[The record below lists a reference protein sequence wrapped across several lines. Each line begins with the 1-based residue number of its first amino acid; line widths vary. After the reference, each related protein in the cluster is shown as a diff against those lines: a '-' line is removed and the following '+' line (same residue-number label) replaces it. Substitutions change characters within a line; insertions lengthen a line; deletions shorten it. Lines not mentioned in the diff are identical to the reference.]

1 MASFNRIN
9 YREVIH
15 LELVNLKNVTYQYPN
30 ADEPSLRDVSM
41 VLNEGKVYGLI
52 GENGGGKSTL
62 CNLIKGF
69 VPHVFYGDLKGEA
82 IIFNKNIEEA
92 ELGDFVETIGYVS
105 QNPFS
110 QITGATDTV
119 FEEIAYGLQNLGF
132 ERERIIETVKESLKL
147 FGIEDLA
154 LKNPHELSGGQKQR
168 VAIASIFAMDPQLII
183 LDEPTSQLDPVGTL
197 EIFSIVKLLK
207 SRGKTVLLVEN
218 KVELIAEYTDYVFL
232 MKDGTII
239 DEGQPEDL
247 LVKESTFDNG
257 SFVPQY
263 TLIGTTLK
271 QAGFDI
277 EQLPVTEEEITRIV
291 NDIQMDRS
299 SEAMR

>member
-1 MASFNRIN
+1 MDNISCFNS
-9 YREVIH
+9 REAIH
-15 LELVNLKNVTYQYPN
+15 LELVNIKNITYQYPN
-30 ADEPSLRDVSM
+30 ADDPSLRNISM
-41 VLNEGKVYGLI
+41 TLNEGNVYGLI

-69 VPHVFYGDLKGEA
+69 VPHVFYGDLEGEA
-82 IIFNKNIEEA
+82 VVFGKDVEES
-92 ELGDFVETIGYVS
+92 EIGDFVESIGYVS

-119 FEEIAYGLQNLGF
+119 FEEIGYGLQNLGF
-132 ERERIIETVKESLKL
+132 DREKIITTVKESLKL

-168 VAIASIFAMDPQLII
+168 VAIASIYAMDPQLII

-218 KVELIAEYTDYVFL
+218 KIELIAEYTDYVFL
-232 MKDGTII
+232 MKDGTIL
-239 DEGQPEDL
+239 DKGRPEEL
-247 LVKESTFDNG
+247 LSKASTFENG

-263 TLIGTTLK
+263 TLIGDALQK
-271 QAGFDI
+271 KGFEI
-277 EQLPVTEEEITRIV
+277 EYLPVTEESIINIV
-291 NDIQMDRS
+291 NNILNDKDN
-299 SEAMR
+299 EAIL